1 MMRDESVLN
10 VTSPFYILAAKPGQK
25 LGLFYLVNDVVQ
37 NGRKKAKDLVTA
49 FGGVLLQ
56 ALPMLQ

>member
-1 MMRDESVLN
+1 MSL
-10 VTSPFYILAAKPGQK
+10 FYILAAKPGQK